1 LENLLCIL
9 AAVVIPTLGASNMEL
24 IAIKIGKG
32 KYIYASDVEAFKG
45 TIFEQYIKT
54 HDEE

>member
-1 LENLLCIL
+1 
-9 AAVVIPTLGASNMEL
+9 MEL

-45 TIFEQYIKT
+45 TIFERYIKT